1 MSDFND
7 QLFSKVCE
15 LEGRLELQHKK
26 LWETE
31 QKLVAIEGLL
41 REALAIIIDTNQVA
55 NGIQET
61 TRSR

>member
-15 LEGRLELQHKK
+15 LEGRMELQHKK